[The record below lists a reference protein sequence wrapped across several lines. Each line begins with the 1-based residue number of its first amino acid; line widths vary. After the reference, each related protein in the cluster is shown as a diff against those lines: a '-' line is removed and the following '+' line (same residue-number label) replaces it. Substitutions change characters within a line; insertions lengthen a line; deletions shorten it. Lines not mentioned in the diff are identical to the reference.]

1 MLFKTGVVVLL
12 LGCALLAALPLALA
26 RAAGA
31 PAGGG
36 GDRGGSALGEPLT
49 SVFGGLGVWGAG
61 LRLPELDLELAGGSP
76 GLLAGAGLLTGA
88 AAAAGVAALLLGQ
101 VGGGSLGKLGGAEQ
115 GGLAQGPGGGVLGRG
130 GWRSSGASPGGRGA
144 ALGLKGS
151 PAARPGPAVV
161 GDGVE
166 AVPPHMVFETA
177 REFFTWSADGT
188 PAGSV
193 CSITSTR
200 SREGRGRA
208 RGKPQGARTG
218 SQSSDGGGARRRQQG
233 AWQRPP
239 RRLQAC
245 REPPAAPRLGAARP
259 RAAPRRVRAGSSVA
273 AAGSLGRNTTERRD
287 E

>member
-1 MLFKTGVVVLL
+1 M
-12 LGCALLAALPLALA
+12 
-26 RAAGA
+26 
-31 PAGGG
+31 
-36 GDRGGSALGEPLT
+36 
-49 SVFGGLGVWGAG
+49 FGGLGVWGAG

-218 SQSSDGGGARRRQQG
+218 SQSSDGGGGSPPAAGGLAAASPKAASLPR
-233 AWQRPP
+233 ATSSTPP
-239 RRLQAC
+239 RRGSRASRAEARSGGLFSCC
-245 REPPAAPRLGAARP
+245 RRQP
-259 RAAPRRVRAGSSVA
+259 RAKH
-273 AAGSLGRNTTERRD
+273 D
-287 E
+287 